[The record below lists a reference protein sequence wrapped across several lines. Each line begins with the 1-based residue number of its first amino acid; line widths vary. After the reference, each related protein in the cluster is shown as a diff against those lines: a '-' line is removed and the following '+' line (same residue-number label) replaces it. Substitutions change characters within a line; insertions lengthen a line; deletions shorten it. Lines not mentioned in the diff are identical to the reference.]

1 MRAARR
7 SRGSRPHVTEPS
19 PYSGQTTTDTNGTVD
34 ADATPDGAYLY
45 VQTGA
50 AGIVDG
56 FKIHE
61 NGSLTSVGSVTV
73 PNAVGGE
80 GIVALHSTARPCRIS
95 TGQPG
100 SAQAWGAE
108 PGAPDLPKD
117 GTRLPRALR

>member
-7 SRGSRPHVTEPS
+7 KPRFSTTRDGTVSLL
-19 PYSGQTTTDTNGTVD
+19 GQTTTDAGTVD

-80 GIVALHSTARPCRIS
+80 GIVAL
-95 TGQPG
+95 
-100 SAQAWGAE
+100 
-108 PGAPDLPKD
+108 
-117 GTRLPRALR
+117 